1 MLVLIQVKNV
11 QCQLHVMVEQHA
23 SIIYVLVQRTAIS
36 PIIFALYDNSLNH
49 VGFFFFYLTNFI
61 LLIAWYVRYVDSWN
75 SKFSNLFKSFISV
88 YLGSACAL
96 IDYCQRNSQCIRG
109 YCICNSDQVVDANG
123 YCISKL
129 SNPLEQR
136 GWNKFET
143 KTEKKTAKSLVHK
156 ANFRFFH
163 HRNGWFTLRNR
174 YISLSLFFNVHQLGL
189 LCMFKWLW
197 RKWAWWM
204 YTRDNFTHAALS
216 CTHRFHQNFY
226 LSAFLSK
233 YEEILLHKYIY
244 IMKDFFK
251 LLKK

>member
-23 SIIYVLVQRTAIS
+23 SIIYVLVQQTAIS

-143 KTEKKTAKSLVHK
+143 KAEKKKLPKALSIKRTLDFSIIGMAGSRCETATYHCRSSLMCTSWGYCVCS
-156 ANFRFFH
+156 NGYEGNGLGECTPETISRMLPFH
-163 HRNGWFTLRNR
+163 AHIGFIK
-174 YISLSLFFNVHQLGL
+174 ISIYLLFFRN
-189 LCMFKWLW
+189 MKKFFYINI
-197 RKWAWWM
+197 
-204 YTRDNFTHAALS
+204 YT
-216 CTHRFHQNFY
+216 
-226 LSAFLSK
+226 
-233 YEEILLHKYIY
+233 
-244 IMKDFFK
+244 
-251 LLKK
+251 